1 MKNSLFAIIVEN
13 PEVPNSSDF
22 LRGDNPITSKS
33 IENSKSM
40 INAHIFDMIDL
51 GHPLSYHLKYSVVP
65 WFGKDFGNPV
75 YIIRKKEFF
84 LQRRDL
90 CKLINL
96 SNKKYKKPFRQ

>member
-51 GHPLSYHLKYSVVP
+51 GHPLSYHLNIVLFPGLEK
-65 WFGKDFGNPV
+65 
-75 YIIRKKEFF
+75 ILEIRFILYEKKNSF
-84 LQRRDL
+84 
-90 CKLINL
+90 
-96 SNKKYKKPFRQ
+96 YKEETSAN